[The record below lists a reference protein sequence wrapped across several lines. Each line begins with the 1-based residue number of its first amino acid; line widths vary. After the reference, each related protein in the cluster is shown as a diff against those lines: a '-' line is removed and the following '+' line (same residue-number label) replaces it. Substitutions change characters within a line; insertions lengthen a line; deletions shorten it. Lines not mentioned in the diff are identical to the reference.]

1 MKLTNVRIKDFR
13 SFVGEHEFDLTS
25 GVNYFVGPNNS
36 GKSNLIRA
44 IELVLDPDAEFMA
57 ERDRPAS
64 TVGVGPPRVTR
75 ITLTFHVGT
84 TPPESTLLRRA
95 KKYEQAVKK
104 GAAGKTYADDREVRI
119 IASFAGGVRQTTF
132 GVRGAGAA
140 SLPADS
146 DEHKKLEE
154 QLRSVVRFAVIHSGE
169 DLESLLRGK
178 FREIL
183 QLVIG
188 DHLGD
193 ALAAAEE
200 ARSKYLEHLQTK
212 LLEPLR
218 TQVRDRVAVIFPE
231 VTLAELV
238 PDVPTV
244 ERTLSS
250 VDVRLGDAITTGL
263 SDKGTGLRGGV
274 LVAMLQY
281 LAEQS
286 RRSLVLAVE
295 EPEAFLHPGAQE
307 AIRDELGALAKRSDV
322 TLLVNTHSPYV
333 ISRDPEALVTEV
345 GKAADGGSSRIR
357 TAAGDSSHAQVLGSL
372 YRDAGMAAVLD
383 RSLTIPAGCKG
394 VVITEGY
401 TDGEFIRA
409 ACDAAGR
416 QELVR
421 DLHLIEAGGAKRI
434 IVQAVLA
441 RAATDLP
448 VVALL
453 DFDDEGKRAQT
464 QLEAF
469 GWSKTREIVSLGTW
483 AGKCKHNH
491 QVEIEDLIPQ
501 SIAAKLIEQLG
512 EAIAV
517 TAKRQC
523 DGVWHY
529 EFSEAWKQRAV
540 EALPKLMKASD
551 SGDLVWLA
559 EQLNERLEKVQA
571 AKELA
576 AQHLASK
583 EAT

>member
-1 MKLTNVRIKDFR
+1 MKLTHLRIKDFR
-13 SFVGEHEFDLTS
+13 SFLGEHEFDLSS

-44 IELVLDPDAEFMA
+44 IELALDPDVGYAPD
-57 ERDRPAS
+57 RDRPAS
-64 TVGVGPPRVTR
+64 TIGIGQPRVTR
-75 ITLTFHVGT
+75 ITLTFQAGT

-95 KKYEQAVKK
+95 KKYELAVKK
-104 GAAGKTYADDREVRI
+104 GKGGKTYADDREVRI

-146 DEHKKLEE
+146 DEHRKLDE
-154 QLRSVVRFAVIHSGE
+154 QFRSVVRFAVIHSGE

-188 DHLGD
+188 DHLAE
-193 ALAAAEE
+193 ALATAGQ
-200 ARSKYLEHLQTK
+200 ARSQYLDHLQKK

-218 TQVRDRVAVIFPE
+218 KQVQDRVSVIFPE

-250 VDVRLGDAITTGL
+250 VDVQLGDVITTRL
-263 SDKGTGLRGGV
+263 SEKGTGVRGGV

-307 AIRDELGALAKRSDV
+307 KIRDELDALAKRIDV
-322 TLLVNTHSPYV
+322 TLFVTTHSPYV
-333 ISRDPEALVTEV
+333 ISRDGKSLVTEV
-345 GKAADGGSSRIR
+345 GKNSEGVTSRLR
-357 TAAGDSSHAQVLGSL
+357 TASGDSSHAHVLGSL
-372 YRDAGMAAVLD
+372 YRDAGMATVLD
-383 RSLTIPAGCKG
+383 RALAIPDNCRG

-401 TDGEFIRA
+401 TDGAFIRA
-409 ACDAAGR
+409 ACVSAGR
-416 QELVR
+416 PELI
-421 DLHLIEAGGAKRI
+421 DGLHIIEAGGARRI

-441 RAATDLP
+441 QSATELP

-453 DFDDEGKRAQT
+453 DADESGKQAMS
-464 QLEAF
+464 QLEGF
-469 GWSKTREIVSLGTW
+469 GWSKTREIVSLGMW
-483 AGKCKHNH
+483 PGRCARGHD
-491 QVEIEDLIPQ
+491 VEIEHLIPVAV
-501 SIAAKLIEQLG
+501 SDKIVKLLG
-512 EAIAV
+512 EPEAITAKRRCNGTWHYEYSDAWKRRAV
-517 TAKRQC
+517 TA
-523 DGVWHY
+523 
-529 EFSEAWKQRAV
+529 
-540 EALPKLMKASD
+540 LPNLLKPTD
-551 SGDLVWLA
+551 TDELVWVAELLNDRLA
-559 EQLNERLEKVQA
+559 KVQHAKDSA
-571 AKELA
+571 AA
-576 AQHLASK
+576 YRSK
-583 EAT
+583 IDAT

>member
-1 MKLTNVRIKDFR
+1 MKLTHVRIKDFR

-44 IELVLDPDAEFMA
+44 IELVLDPGAKYAAD
-57 ERDRPAS
+57 RDRPAS
-64 TVGVGPPRVTR
+64 TVGIGQPRVTR
-75 ITLTFHVGT
+75 ITLTFHAGST
-84 TPPESTLLRRA
+84 SPESTLLRRA
-95 KKYEQAVKK
+95 RKYEQAVKK
-104 GAAGKTYADDREVRI
+104 GKAAKTYADDREVRI
-119 IASFAGGVRQTTF
+119 IASFAGGVRQITF
-132 GVRGAGAA
+132 GVRGVGAA
-140 SLPADS
+140 SLPAAS
-146 DEHKKLEE
+146 DEHRKLEE
-154 QLRSVVRFAVIHSGE
+154 QFRNVVRFAVIHSGE

-188 DHLGD
+188 DHLGE
-193 ALAAAEE
+193 ALSAAEE

-218 TQVRDRVAVIFPE
+218 QQVRDRVAVIFPE

-238 PDVPTV
+238 PAVPTV

-250 VDVRLGDAITTGL
+250 VDVRLGDVITTGL
-263 SDKGTGLRGGV
+263 ADKGTGVRGGV
-274 LVAMLQY
+274 PVAMLQY

-307 AIRDELGALAKRSDV
+307 AIRDELGALAKRADV
-322 TLLVNTHSPYV
+322 TLLVTTHSPYV
-333 ISRDPEALVTEV
+333 ISSDPEALVTEV
-345 GKAADGGSSRIR
+345 GKATDGGSSRIR

-372 YRDAGMAAVLD
+372 YRDAGMAAVLE
-383 RSLTIPAGCKG
+383 RSLTIPAGCRG
-394 VVITEGY
+394 VVITEGH
-401 TDGEFIRA
+401 TDGVFIRTACEA
-409 ACDAAGR
+409 ASR
-416 QELVR
+416 PELM
-421 DLHLIEAGGAKRI
+421 DGLHIIDAGGAKRI

-453 DFDDEGKRAQT
+453 DFDDEGKRAQG

-491 QVEIEDLIPQ
+491 QAEIEDLIPQ
-501 SIAAKLIEQLG
+501 SIAAKIIDQLG
-512 EAIAV
+512 EPIAV

-529 EFSEAWKQRAV
+529 EFSAAWKQRAL
-540 EALPKLMKASD
+540 EELPKLMKAQD
-551 SGDLVWLA
+551 SADLVWLA
-559 EQLNERLEKVQA
+559 EQLNERLEKVQVA
-571 AKELA
+571 IESTAH
-576 AQHLASK
+576 HLAK
-583 EAT
+583 VAK

>member
-1 MKLTNVRIKDFR
+1 MKLTHVRIKDFR
-13 SFVGEHEFDLTS
+13 SFFGEHEFDLTS
-25 GVNYFVGPNNS
+25 GVNYLVGPNNS

-44 IELVLDPDAEFMA
+44 IELVLDPDAEYVA
-57 ERDRPAS
+57 DRDRPAS
-64 TVGVGPPRVTR
+64 TVGVGQPRVTR

-84 TPPESTLLRRA
+84 TATESTLLRRA
-95 KKYEQAVKK
+95 KKYELAVKK
-104 GAAGKTYADDREVRI
+104 GKAGKTYADNREVRI
-119 IASFAGGVRQTTF
+119 VASFAGGVRQTTF
-132 GVRGAGAA
+132 GARGAGAA

-146 DEHKKLEE
+146 EEHKKLEE

-218 TQVRDRVAVIFPE
+218 TQVRERVSVIFPE

-250 VDVRLGDAITTGL
+250 VEVRLGDVITTGL

-307 AIRDELGALAKRSDV
+307 AIRDELGTLAKRIDV
-322 TLLVNTHSPYV
+322 TLLVTTHSPYV
-333 ISRDPEALVTEV
+333 ISRDREALVTEV
-345 GKAADGGSSRIR
+345 GKNADGATRRIR
-357 TAAGDSSHAQVLGSL
+357 SAVGDSSHAHVLGSL
-372 YRDAGMAAVLD
+372 YRDAGMATVLD
-383 RSLTIPAGCKG
+383 RSLAIPGDCRG
-394 VVITEGY
+394 VIITEGY
-401 TDGEFIRA
+401 TDAEFIRA
-409 ACDAAGR
+409 ACAAAGR
-416 QELVR
+416 SELMEGIHV
-421 DLHLIEAGGAKRI
+421 IEAGGAKRI

-441 RAATDLP
+441 RSATELP
-448 VVALL
+448 VVAML
-453 DFDDEGKRAQT
+453 DFDENGKRAQS
-464 QLEAF
+464 QLEDF
-469 GWSKTREIVSLGTW
+469 GWSKTREILSLGTW
-483 AGKCKHNH
+483 TGKCAHGH
-491 QVEIEDLIPQ
+491 AVEIEDLIPQ
-501 SIAAKLIEQLG
+501 SVSEKIVGMLG
-512 EAIAV
+512 EPEAV
-517 TAKRQC
+517 TAKRRC
-523 DGVWHY
+523 AGSWHY
-529 EFSEAWKQRAV
+529 EFSDAWKQRAL
-540 EALPKLMKASD
+540 EELPKIMKAGEAD
-551 SGDLVWLA
+551 DLVWLA
-559 EQLNERLEKVQA
+559 EQLNERVDKVQA
-571 AKELA
+571 AKESAAAHLA
-576 AQHLASK
+576 AK
-583 EAT
+583 GAT

>member
-1 MKLTNVRIKDFR
+1 MKLTHVRIKDFR
-13 SFVGEHEFDLTS
+13 SFEGEHAFDLSS

-44 IELVLDPDAEFMA
+44 IELVLDPDAEYA
-57 ERDRPAS
+57 ADRDRPAS
-64 TVGVGPPRVTR
+64 TVGIGQPRVTR
-75 ITLTFHVGT
+75 ITLTFLAGT
-84 TPPESTLLRRA
+84 SSPESTLLRRA
-95 KKYEQAVKK
+95 RKYEQAVRKEK
-104 GAAGKTYADDREVRI
+104 TGKVYADDREVRI
-119 IASFAGGVRQTTF
+119 VASFAGGVRQITF
-132 GVRGAGAA
+132 GVRGGGAA
-140 SLPADS
+140 SLPSTS
-146 DEHKKLEE
+146 DEHRKLEE
-154 QLRSVVRFAVIHSGE
+154 QFRSVVRFAVIHSGE

-188 DHLGD
+188 DHLGE
-193 ALAAAEE
+193 ALVAAEE
-200 ARSKYLEHLQTK
+200 ARTKYLEHLQTK

-218 TQVRDRVAVIFPE
+218 KQVRERVAVIFPE

-238 PDVPTV
+238 PEVPTV

-250 VDVRLGDAITTGL
+250 VDVRLGDVITTGL
-263 SDKGTGLRGGV
+263 ADKGTGVRGGV

-307 AIRDELGALAKRSDV
+307 TIRDELGALARRSDV

-345 GKAADGGSSRIR
+345 GKAADGGSSRVR

-383 RSLTIPAGCKG
+383 RSLSIPAGCRG

-409 ACDAAGR
+409 ACDAGGR
-416 QELVR
+416 QELM
-421 DLHLIEAGGAKRI
+421 DGLHIIDAGGAKRI

-441 RAATDLP
+441 RAATELP

-453 DFDDEGKRAQT
+453 DFDEEGKRAQS

-469 GWSKTREIVSLGTW
+469 GWSKSREIVSLATW
-483 AGKCKHNH
+483 SGKCKHSH

-501 SIAAKLIEQLG
+501 SIAAKLIDQLG
-512 EAIAV
+512 EAAAV

-540 EALPKLMKASD
+540 EELPKVMKASD

-571 AKELA
+571 AKESA
-576 AQHLASK
+576 AQHLAAK
-583 EAT
+583 EAK

>member
-1 MKLTNVRIKDFR
+1 MKLTHVRIKDFR
-13 SFVGEHEFDLTS
+13 SFVGEHDFDLTS

-44 IELVLDPDAEFMA
+44 IELVLDPDAEYMA
-57 ERDRPAS
+57 DRDRPAS
-64 TVGVGPPRVTR
+64 TVGVGQPRVTR
-75 ITLTFHVGT
+75 ITLTFHIGT
-84 TPPESTLLRRA
+84 TAPESTLLRRA
-95 KKYEQAVKK
+95 KKYELAVKRGK
-104 GAAGKTYADDREVRI
+104 AGKTYAVDREVRI
-119 IASFAGGVRQTTF
+119 VASFAGGVRQTTF
-132 GVRGAGAA
+132 GARGAGAA

-154 QLRSVVRFAVIHSGE
+154 QMRSVVRFAVIHSGE
-169 DLESLLRGK
+169 DLESLLSGK
-178 FREIL
+178 FRDIL

-193 ALAAAEE
+193 ALAEAEE
-200 ARSKYLEHLQTK
+200 ARSKYLQHLQTK

-218 TQVRDRVAVIFPE
+218 MQVRDRVSVIFPE

-250 VDVRLGDAITTGL
+250 VDVRLGDVIMTGL

-307 AIRDELGALAKRSDV
+307 AIRDELGALAKRADV
-322 TLLVNTHSPYV
+322 TLLVTTHSPYV
-333 ISRDPEALVTEV
+333 ISRDAEALVTEV
-345 GKAADGGSSRIR
+345 GKATDGGSSRIR

-383 RSLTIPAGCKG
+383 RSLNIPVGCRG

-401 TDGEFIRA
+401 TDGVFIRT
-409 ACDAAGR
+409 ACEAAGR
-416 QELVR
+416 SELM
-421 DLHLIEAGGAKRI
+421 DGLHIIDAGGAKRI

-448 VVALL
+448 VVAVL
-453 DFDDEGKRAQT
+453 DFDDEGKRAQG

-483 AGKCKHNH
+483 AGRCKHNH
-491 QVEIEDLIPQ
+491 QAEIEDLIPH
-501 SIAAKLIEQLG
+501 SIAAKIIDQLG
-512 EAIAV
+512 EPIAV

-529 EFSEAWKQRAV
+529 EFSEAWKQRAL
-540 EALPKLMKASD
+540 EELPTLMKAHD
-551 SGDLVWLA
+551 SADLVWLA
-559 EQLNERLEKVQA
+559 EQLNERLGKVQA
-571 AKELA
+571 ANESA
-576 AQHLASK
+576 AQHLAK
-583 EAT
+583 VPK